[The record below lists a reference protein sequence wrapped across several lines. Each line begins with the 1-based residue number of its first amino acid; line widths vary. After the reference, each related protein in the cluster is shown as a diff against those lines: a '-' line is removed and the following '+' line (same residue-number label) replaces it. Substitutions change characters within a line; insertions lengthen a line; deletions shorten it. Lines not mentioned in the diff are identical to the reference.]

1 MLAKSAFLKRE
12 SNTHSITLFLKDR
25 FYKACLFMSRCYQ
38 QGSQISNRP
47 YGMSFLFWRIRK
59 RKCFGFE
66 RVPFRC
72 FHIFRAGIQFLTCV
86 FNRRQIEITV
96 PYKLLLSFQTVLI
109 GRLSFL
115 SRLIQDVLF
124 VFHRLLFSKGVFQKA
139 FFLTCQFYRRVC
151 FSFPPNVQKF
161 QIIIPLVFSIST
173 KRHHSISGLW
183 ILCGRLKITPRQFP
197 SSLFRKGEFKLFG

>member
-1 MLAKSAFLKRE
+1 
-12 SNTHSITLFLKDR
+12 
-25 FYKACLFMSRCYQ
+25 MSRCYQ
-38 QGSQISNRP
+38 QGNQISNRP

-59 RKCFGFE
+59 RKRFGFE
-66 RVPFRC
+66 RVPLRC
-72 FHIFRAGIQFLTCV
+72 FHIFRAGIQFLTCI
-86 FNRRQIEITV
+86 FNRRQIEITA
-96 PYKLLLSFQTVLI
+96 PFFYSYCKQQIPFELSYLKKLYDYPPDKLLLSFQTVLI

-115 SRLIQDVLF
+115 SRVWFRKSYSYSIDCF
-124 VFHRLLFSKGVFQKA
+124 FQKA